1 MDLEA
6 SDREGRFGDE
16 LVEEGGDAERG
27 GASGEAK
34 TLCRTNASPPRAC
47 TAIMSPG
54 CRTGA
59 KLHLCGDAFSIA
71 DAQKLLRRAHGK
83 SSKAGAWP
91 ISVCRAFPDPSSVG
105 FISFF
110 KAVPAPSI
118 TEPFAGSSCAC
129 LAIRPCPLLMGSAMM
144 RMRRYSGPMRFAQ

>member
-1 MDLEA
+1 
-6 SDREGRFGDE
+6 
-16 LVEEGGDAERG
+16 
-27 GASGEAK
+27 
-34 TLCRTNASPPRAC
+34 
-47 TAIMSPG
+47 MSPG

-105 FISFF
+105 FTSFF
-110 KAVPAPSI
+110 KAVPAPSNYRAVRRI
-118 TEPFAGSSCAC
+118 FMC
-129 LAIRPCPLLMGSAMM
+129 LFGDPAVPPADGQCHDANASVFWAD
-144 RMRRYSGPMRFAQ
+144 